1 MSDGHRQRASLEVKR
16 F

>member
-1 MSDGHRQRASLEVKR
+1 MFFQRASLEY